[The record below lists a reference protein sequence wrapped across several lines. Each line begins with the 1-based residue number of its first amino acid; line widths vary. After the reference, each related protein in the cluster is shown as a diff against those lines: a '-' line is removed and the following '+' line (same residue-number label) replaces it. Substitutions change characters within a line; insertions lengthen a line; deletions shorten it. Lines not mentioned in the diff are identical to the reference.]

1 MEGAVGNTESNE
13 DTAAANVT
21 NMVECKICIIE
32 SSVCRFSALGE
43 ADRAHDK
50 LVRLSNCTE
59 MSRQVIKLY
68 RTSPF
73 NSVYIF
79 CAALVRLFHCRMIT
93 RTYKLYEH

>member
-1 MEGAVGNTESNE
+1 MEGAVGN
-13 DTAAANVT
+13 TAAANVT

-32 SSVCRFSALGE
+32 SSVCRFSELGE

-68 RTSPF
+68 RTFQQCLHLLCSFGTFVPLQDDYQ
-73 NSVYIF
+73 NI
-79 CAALVRLFHCRMIT
+79 
-93 RTYKLYEH
+93 

>member
-1 MEGAVGNTESNE
+1 MEGAVGNTKSNE

-32 SSVCRFSALGE
+32 SSVCRFSELGE

-59 MSRQVIKLY
+59 TSRQVIKLY